1 MDSAITFGA
10 EAAATSGNS
19 NNNAWNDETVSRSL
33 QYLSDEYDDLLASNS
48 GVVDQLKALSRRL
61 NKLSAE
67 VTRVGNPI
75 DEVEE
80 HSCQFNVKIIGLP
93 EKSSET
99 AAATSVLCVKLF
111 QKMGA
116 EGFLSDTDI
125 AHRVPSRQQ
134 NGAPKPIICKSV
146 RRLAKAS
153 VMETR
158 QSASQVNPSNIGLS
172 ADSVLDKPESSITS
186 PPKNNTC
193 CLKRR
198 DLKNRT
204 NTASAG
210 PRIRGFPTNKNNGH
224 WYSTATCLG
233 DLSLSVR

>member
-19 NNNAWNDETVSRSL
+19 NNNASNDETVSRSL

-67 VTRVGNPI
+67 VTRVGNAI

-80 HSCQFNVKIIGLP
+80 HSLYQFNVKIIGLP
-93 EKSSET
+93 EKSSDT

-111 QKMGA
+111 QKMRA

-158 QSASQVNPSNIGLS
+158 QSASQVNPSNIGCLLI
-172 ADSVLDKPESSITS
+172 VLLTESESSITL
-186 PPKNNTC
+186 PPKNNTR

-198 DLKNRT
+198 DL
-204 NTASAG
+204 
-210 PRIRGFPTNKNNGH
+210 
-224 WYSTATCLG
+224 
-233 DLSLSVR
+233 

>member
-1 MDSAITFGA
+1 M
-10 EAAATSGNS
+10 
-19 NNNAWNDETVSRSL
+19 
-33 QYLSDEYDDLLASNS
+33 
-48 GVVDQLKALSRRL
+48 
-61 NKLSAE
+61 
-67 VTRVGNPI
+67 
-75 DEVEE
+75 
-80 HSCQFNVKIIGLP
+80 P

-99 AAATSVLCVKLF
+99 AVETSALCIKSF
-111 QKMGA
+111 QEMGA
-116 EGFLSDTDI
+116 EVFLSGIDL

-134 NGAPKPIICKSV
+134 NVAPKPIICKFV
-146 RRLAKAS
+146 RRIAKAS

-186 PPKNNTC
+186 PPPQKKNTS

-210 PRIRGFPTNKNNGH
+210 RRIPRFIYARMRVP
-224 WYSTATCLG
+224 
-233 DLSLSVR
+233 DQ